1 MDKAAIT
8 RQAIEAGKQLLGRE
22 IVIQSSADFTPKGKR
37 VVRVVR
43 HARSGRQTV
52 EQLRWYVGGKSF
64 RSLELTGDNLKL
76 SDAWEKAQAR

>member
-1 MDKAAIT
+1 MDRAAIT
-8 RQAIEAGKQLLGRE
+8 LQAIEAGKQLLGRE

-43 HARSGRQTV
+43 HARNGRRTT

-64 RSLELTGDNLKL
+64 RSLELTGESLNL
-76 SDAWEKAQAR
+76 SNAWKEAQPR